1 MGRVIF
7 FLMVEHYLEQPTI
20 WLFLHSII
28 ILSELIGSEK
38 GIFFR
43 LALRARHD
51 YALLNHTSSKRT
63 WHWWFK
69 KKERF
74 FSGSRS
80 ALAMI
85 MFCLITHSKKTWRF
99 KKKDFF
105 FRFALRAHHDNFV
118 SNQHSERTCSL
129 TIKKGFFSGSRYA
142 LALIIFCLYYT
153 LWKGFF
159 LLEFDLT
166 FY

>member
-1 MGRVIF
+1 
-7 FLMVEHYLEQPTI
+7 MVEHYLEQPTI

-38 GIFFR
+38 GFFFR

-99 KKKDFF
+99 KKKDIFF
-105 FRFALRAHHDNFV
+105 FRFALRTHHDNFV
-118 SNQHSERTCSL
+118 SNQHSEQTCSL
-129 TIKKGFFSGSRYA
+129 TIKKGFFFW
-142 LALIIFCLYYT
+142 LALRARLDYFLLILHTLKRIFFARVRSNFLLT
-153 LWKGFF
+153 LWSW
-159 LLEFDLT
+159 
-166 FY
+166 

>member
-1 MGRVIF
+1 
-7 FLMVEHYLEQPTI
+7 MVEHYLEQPTI

-38 GIFFR
+38 AIFFR

-85 MFCLITHSKKTWRF
+85 MFRLITHSKKTWRF
-99 KKKDFF
+99 KKKNFF
-105 FRFALRAHHDNFV
+105 FGSRYALNMIILCLINTLSDN
-118 SNQHSERTCSL
+118 
-129 TIKKGFFSGSRYA
+129 KKGCFSGSRYA

-159 LLEFDLT
+159 FGRVRSNFLLT
-166 FY
+166 FWSW